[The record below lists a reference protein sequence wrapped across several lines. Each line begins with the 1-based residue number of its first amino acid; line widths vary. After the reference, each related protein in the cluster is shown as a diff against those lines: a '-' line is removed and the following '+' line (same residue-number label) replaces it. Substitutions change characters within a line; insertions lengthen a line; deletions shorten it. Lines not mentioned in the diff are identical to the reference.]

1 MVCNAHIMKNIF
13 AIFVLITISI
23 LTTDLKAEAKQVN
36 NKDSKIILHDG
47 MFGNGLPNRFNIDLS
62 KKNGRWGYGNWESS
76 QGYAN
81 IGFSQTGQG
90 RIILETGMIPK
101 KILKSWSVENYKLGK
116 KKGFKSS
123 GNRAL
128 VQLVDINNK
137 KCVVIISR
145 FGPSGGDAQNRLRS
159 TVDGYICKN
168 SGEISIDEGINFM
181 HCTELK
187 GEGTNF
193 IGRKIDDKC
202 VKKTTEKKIEKE
214 SSSTSTT
221 SKKSIQ
227 KNNKDSLEER
237 LKKLKSLY
245 EKNLITKEEYDLKRK
260 EILDE
265 M

>member
-1 MVCNAHIMKNIF
+1 MKLLAKLLFFIF
-13 AIFVLITISI
+13 IIIFTL
-23 LTTDLKAEAKQVN
+23 DLYAGETKSVSKHE
-36 NKDSKIILHDG
+36 SKIILHDG
-47 MFGNGLPNRFNIDLS
+47 MFGDGLPNRFEIDSS
-62 KKNGRWGYGNWESS
+62 KKTERWGWGNWSSS

-81 IGFSQTGQG
+81 ISFSQTGQG

-202 VKKTTEKKIEKE
+202 VKKTTEKKNDVSSS
-214 SSSTSTT
+214 SSSTSVST
-221 SKKSIQ
+221 SSTE
-227 KNNKDSLEER
+227 KNSNDSFADQLI
-237 LKKLKSLY
+237 KLKSLFD
-245 EKNLITKEEYDLKRK
+245 KKLITKEEYDTKRK